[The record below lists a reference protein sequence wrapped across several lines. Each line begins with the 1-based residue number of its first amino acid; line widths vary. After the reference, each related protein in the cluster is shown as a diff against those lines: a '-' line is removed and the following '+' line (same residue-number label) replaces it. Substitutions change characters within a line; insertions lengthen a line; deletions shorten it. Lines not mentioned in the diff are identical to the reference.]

1 MCVKAL
7 RCDPKDIV
15 AVVSQPVKA
24 GTAID
29 AAGETLTA
37 LEDIA
42 LGHKIALRDI
52 AAGELVYK
60 YGVPIGRPLRP
71 SPRVPGFIPIIS
83 RTSRRSCATV
93 MPKNSERKRGQRY
106 EQKFYGL

>member
-60 YGVPIGRPLRP
+60 YGVPIGRASHTHNLQDITEELCNRYAEE
-71 SPRVPGFIPIIS
+71 F
-83 RTSRRSCATV
+83 
-93 MPKNSERKRGQRY
+93 RKKARAAV
-106 EQKFYGL
+106 

>member
-52 AAGELVYK
+52 AAGELV
-60 YGVPIGRPLRP
+60 
-71 SPRVPGFIPIIS
+71 
-83 RTSRRSCATV
+83 
-93 MPKNSERKRGQRY
+93 
-106 EQKFYGL
+106 

>member
-60 YGVPIGRPLRP
+60 YGVPILRP